1 MAVPLPNSRLPGTRS
16 TEVVR
21 DAGQLDF
28 FRSLWTKLTQPAA
41 PTSPAPSKSAPV
53 PVPPSVPTPSRTTA
67 AAGEVLSLPAGE
79 ITLVYVRHPRA
90 RRFRLVLRRDG
101 TARCTIPRRGTL
113 AEARRFVSENETWLN
128 DTLKRHRQSPRG
140 PGALKEGGQVPLA
153 GQGLPL
159 ERMEIVPTAALAEG
173 EDEDEDAAGARVWF
187 HVGPVQFRAA
197 AAAEDFRPAVEV
209 ALRGFAERTLPG
221 RLVELAT
228 KHGLREKVRRVSV
241 RNQRTRWG
249 SCSRRGVISLNW
261 RLVQVPDS
269 VRDYVLLHELAHLV
283 HMNHSV
289 RFWKEVERLCPDY
302 KASEAWLREHGRLF
316 L

>member
-28 FRSLWTKLTQPAA
+28 FRSLWSKLTQSSAPA
-41 PTSPAPSKSAPV
+41 PMPPSKSAPV
-53 PVPPSVPTPSRTTA
+53 STTARAVAA

-140 PGALKEGGQVPLA
+140 PGALKEGGQVPFA

-159 ERMEIVPTAALAEG
+159 ERMEIVPTAALAE
-173 EDEDEDAAGARVWF
+173 DEDEDADEGSAGARVWF
-187 HVGPVQFRAA
+187 HVGPVQFRAVA
-197 AAAEDFRPAVEV
+197 SLEDFRPAVDV

-228 KHGLREKVRRVSV
+228 QHGLREKVRRVSV

-283 HMNHSV
+283 HMNHSA

>member
-1 MAVPLPNSRLPGTRS
+1 
-16 TEVVR
+16 VVR

-28 FRSLWTKLTQPAA
+28 FRSLWSKLTQPAA
-41 PTSPAPSKSAPV
+41 PAPTPPSKSAPV
-53 PVPPSVPTPSRTTA
+53 SPTARAVAA

-79 ITLVYVRHPRA
+79 ISLVYVRHPRA

-140 PGALKEGGQVPLA
+140 PGALTEGGQVPFA

-173 EDEDEDAAGARVWF
+173 EDEAEDAAGARVWF

-221 RLVELAT
+221 RLEELAT
-228 KHGLREKVRRVSV
+228 KHALREKVRRVSV

-269 VRDYVLLHELAHLV
+269 VRDYVLIHELAHLV
-283 HMNHSV
+283 HMNHSA